1 MFLETYNLKLSSSD
15 NNQDWVKKT
24 HKKLQAHNKEVENL
38 IKSYTLKLI
47 EGIQAK
53 LIKNY
58 EKINPPS
65 FFSKLKF
72 KKTYE
77 DYTKNKFEQVLS
89 RISDN
94 NWSISGQNADIQ
106 FLVYHLDKYIKEK
119 NSPAEQINSIFAIC
133 QKLPSIGITEN
144 EVTSILKSFGK
155 NYFKIFESIRKI
167 EISIGLY
174 LVCMWLNNIYLS
186 KKKDNTEIN
195 SLIINKKNI
204 LSKVDFIHITF
215 LSEYTNIIPLN
226 SFEVIEYFLNY
237 MKSLS
242 NLVPLFK
249 IENIIFDDIYSS
261 IKNKKPIDPILIGAF
276 LRQMIEEIEKE
287 KKGGINSRDLYDA
300 NSAVNN
306 ITNLVRTLPI
316 K

>member
-1 MFLETYNLKLSSSD
+1 
-15 NNQDWVKKT
+15 
-24 HKKLQAHNKEVENL
+24 
-38 IKSYTLKLI
+38 
-47 EGIQAK
+47 
-53 LIKNY
+53 
-58 EKINPPS
+58 
-65 FFSKLKF
+65 
-72 KKTYE
+72 
-77 DYTKNKFEQVLS
+77 
-89 RISDN
+89 
-94 NWSISGQNADIQ
+94 
-106 FLVYHLDKYIKEK
+106 
-119 NSPAEQINSIFAIC
+119 
-133 QKLPSIGITEN
+133 
-144 EVTSILKSFGK
+144 
-155 NYFKIFESIRKI
+155 
-167 EISIGLY
+167 
-174 LVCMWLNNIYLS
+174 MWLNNIYLS

-261 IKNKKPIDPILIGAF
+261 IKNNKPIDPILIGEF

-300 NSAVNN
+300 NSTVHN